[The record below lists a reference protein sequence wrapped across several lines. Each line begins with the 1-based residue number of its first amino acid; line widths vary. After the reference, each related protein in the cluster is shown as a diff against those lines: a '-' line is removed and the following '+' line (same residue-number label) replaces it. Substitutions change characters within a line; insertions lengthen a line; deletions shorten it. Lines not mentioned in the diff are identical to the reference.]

1 MRLTI
6 DVRCC
11 LCGLLALLLLAPLS
25 GPAAAQSEEE
35 VIARSL
41 AALLRSARTVISNH
55 QNLINDPG
63 RGDKGLTAERVL
75 KEASEIYKAQTGVTP
90 ESIDP
95 KSRHGKL
102 LHAQMDAIV
111 AVTKEVQ
118 PVINKRNVGFK
129 GIIPS
134 AFARMVNDRFQEKM
148 SDEAEVKV
156 TAPPELIR
164 NRKARPD
171 AWETDQIARNFSK
184 ADWPKGQPMTEVAP
198 NRGRTAFRFLVPE
211 YYAASCL
218 TCHGLPKGQIDLTGY
233 PKEGGKEGDLGGVI
247 SISIYKR

>member
-1 MRLTI
+1 MRLPI
-6 DVRCC
+6 DVRS
-11 LCGLLALLLLAPLS
+11 LLHAFVAVLLLAAVP
-25 GPAAAQSEEE
+25 GPAFAQTEEE

-55 QNLINDPG
+55 QALINDPAK
-63 RGDKGLTAERVL
+63 GDKGLTPERVL
-75 KEASEIYKAQTGVTP
+75 KEAADIYKTQTGAALD
-90 ESIDP
+90 SIKSD
-95 KSRHGKL
+95 SRHGKL
-102 LHAQMDAIV
+102 LNAQMDAIV
-111 AVTKEVQ
+111 AVMKEVQ
-118 PVINKRNVGFK
+118 PVINKNNVGFK

-156 TAPPELIR
+156 TAPPDLIR

-171 AWETDQIARNFSK
+171 TWETDKIAQNLSQ
-184 ADWPKGQPMTEVAP
+184 ANWPKGQPLSEVAP
-198 NRGRTAFRFLVPE
+198 NRNRAAFRFLIPE

-247 SISIYKR
+247 SISIYRR